1 MNNFQQNIKAAAKHL
16 SHVNE
21 LPAGQGRTVTFTL
34 GGDSRKIHIKLFKYA
49 TRFELHL
56 EQLTQAYPPVMGLPI
71 SRLFEIASL
80 SLSDNDRDF
89 QIFLDY
95 LAKEFN

>member
-16 SHVNE
+16 SRVNE
-21 LPAGQGRTVTFTL
+21 LPAGQGYSVTFTL
-34 GGDSRKIHIKLFKYA
+34 GDSRKIHIKLFKYA

-56 EQLTQAYPPVMGLPI
+56 EQLTRAYPPVMGLSI

-80 SLSDNDRDF
+80 SLLDNDRGF